1 MKTFPAKPR
10 EASDNLMNDNRGARS
25 RARQIKKEL
34 SGLPNVK
41 QVDIMRASN
50 QVGFNYGKDVFE
62 HVDELMFS
70 LDLRVETDISIE
82 TDSSNRENLDLEE
95 KLLNQKT
102 AKIVSDLYENAQI
115 HSLIDWQYPEDDG
128 YYNVR
133 LWVQECNS
141 TQLAIRKD
149 HEHKFYDLQGQELWH
164 LFDSPEEA
172 GA

>member
-10 EASDNLMNDNRGARS
+10 EASDNLMNDDRGARS

-82 TDSSNRENLDLEE
+82 TDSSNRENLDLMDCN
-95 KLLNQKT
+95 LI
-102 AKIVSDLYENAQI
+102 KIQI
-115 HSLIDWQYPEDDG
+115 
-128 YYNVR
+128 
-133 LWVQECNS
+133 
-141 TQLAIRKD
+141 T
-149 HEHKFYDLQGQELWH
+149 
-164 LFDSPEEA
+164 
-172 GA
+172 